1 VHKDTGVISP
11 LKSLQAEDRASEII
25 WFVNYTPRSDY
36 YGLPD
41 IIPAL
46 GAIWGDIARRDY
58 NIAFFDNY
66 GVPAYAIFV
75 SGNFDPGEIDE
86 EGRTEME
93 KMIEEHFAE
102 LAKNPHS
109 TLILSIPTEGR
120 EEEVK
125 IEFKALSTEV
135 KEASFRLYR
144 NDNRDEI
151 LSAHGMPPYRIGVN
165 ETGSLGG
172 STAVESTE
180 IYKMSVIEPR
190 QEMLEAAINR
200 YIVWGAFK
208 ADDWEFKLAEID
220 TTDEK
225 ADLEIIASLFEKGAI
240 TPNQIIRHFKDRF
253 GLEEVDHPAMN
264 AHYVGGRAIDIEEE
278 PILSGEEGLLDEAEE
293 VFQKYQSETERAL
306 LSLNQRLIEI
316 AEKNL
321 K

>member
-1 VHKDTGVISP
+1 
-11 LKSLQAEDRASEII
+11 
-25 WFVNYTPRSDY
+25 
-36 YGLPD
+36 
-41 IIPAL
+41 
-46 GAIWGDIARRDY
+46 
-58 NIAFFDNY
+58 
-66 GVPAYAIFV
+66 
-75 SGNFDPGEIDE
+75 
-86 EGRTEME
+86 
-93 KMIEEHFAE
+93 
-102 LAKNPHS
+102 
-109 TLILSIPTEGR
+109 
-120 EEEVK
+120 
-125 IEFKALSTEV
+125 
-135 KEASFRLYR
+135 
-144 NDNRDEI
+144 
-151 LSAHGMPPYRIGVN
+151 MPPYRIGVN

-225 ADLEIIASLFEKGAI
+225 IDLEIIARLFGKGAI

-278 PILSGEEGLLDEAEE
+278 LIPSGEEGLLDEAEE
-293 VFQKYQSETERAL
+293 VFQKYQSETEQAL

-316 AEKNL
+316 AEKSL